1 MKPSVRSKGIA
12 LLLIHSLIFSTFA
25 LAQDDVQQTRPRRVG
40 VPTPQ
45 PEATQTD
52 EIFRVESSL
61 AELAG
66 EPTIRVGLA
75 TDARSVTISSAG
87 TLLQTADSNAAPTP
101 LGVARVR
108 IEPRKYPTPTL
119 PDERDATLAD
129 TKSARDA
136 DANAAAR
143 NDAST
148 RRQTERANSPAN
160 SNTERGRNPNA
171 RRETGAGS
179 IRLAS
184 RASAGARGAVVY
196 ASGTTPLLEVRAP
209 LTFAAGDELQTPLK
223 FNEKAYRGRLEVFAN
238 TRGTLTVVNV
248 VGLEDYVRGVVPN
261 ELSPGGFPAVEALKA
276 QAIAARTYAVS
287 HRGQF
292 AADGYD
298 LLPTTRS
305 QVYGGRQTEHP
316 LTDRAVAET
325 RGRVATYRGEIID
338 ALYTSTCGGRT
349 EHAENIFGGAQ
360 VPYLRGRECGW
371 EGAQAL
377 TPHVVRTSREPP
389 AFREGEHLSSARDL
403 ALLRTHGFR
412 LGVAPRVTDEWLAAP
427 LAVDE
432 ARALLDGIAALSRR
446 PIPLVSNEVVRPPA
460 FSSALAEAADGE
472 SRGNV
477 LLNSADIEYILAFR
491 DADEIPARHRA
502 DVALLMREGH
512 LSLYADATLRPRQP
526 LTRARALGTVAH
538 LVEARGLFRLQKASA
553 RPSASGALVVRTLEG
568 KGADRTLNLSED
580 AYLFRAFGDNLHQ
593 MREVALVGGEPVV
606 FHTDA
611 RGAVDYLEVRPAPNG
626 AASDRFSQYTNW
638 TVALTP
644 AEVAGRLARWT
655 EGIGSIVNLRVA
667 ARGSSRR
674 ALDLEVTGTNGVAH
688 VRGGRIRSALGLRE
702 QLFVIQRREDETGK
716 LTGFVL
722 TGRGWGHGVGM
733 CQVGAYGLARAGW
746 TYDKILQAY
755 YTGITLTKLY

>member
-1 MKPSVRSKGIA
+1 MKPSLRSKGIA

-40 VPTPQ
+40 VPATPQ
-45 PEATQTD
+45 AEATPTD

-87 TLLQTADSNAAPTP
+87 TLLQTADINAAPEP
-101 LGVARVR
+101 LSVARVR
-108 IEPRKYPTPTL
+108 IEPRKYPSQTL
-119 PDERDATLAD
+119 ADERDAALAGASPQRN
-129 TKSARDA
+129 TNTNTAVRN
-136 DANAAAR
+136 DANAK
-143 NDAST
+143 
-148 RRQTERANSPAN
+148 RRSERASAN
-160 SNTERGRNPNA
+160 SNTERTRNQSTT
-171 RRETGAGS
+171 RETSGVGS

-196 ASGTTPLLEVRAP
+196 ASGTTPLMEVRAP
-209 LTFAAGDELQTPLK
+209 LTFAASDELESPLK

-238 TRGTLTVVNV
+238 TRGTLTVVNI

-292 AADGYD
+292 ATDGYD

-325 RGRVATYRGEIID
+325 RGRVATYKGEIID

-360 VPYLRGRECGW
+360 VPYLRGRECAA
-371 EGAQAL
+371 EGAEAPA
-377 TPHVVRTSREPP
+377 PHVVKTSREPLSL
-389 AFREGEHLSSARDL
+389 RESEHLSSARDL

-412 LGVAPRVTDEWLAAP
+412 LTVAPRTTDEWLAAP

-446 PIPLVSNEVVRPPA
+446 PIPLVSNEVIRPPA
-460 FSSALAEAADGE
+460 FSTALAEAADGE

-477 LLNSADIEYILAFR
+477 LLNDADIEYLLSFR

-512 LSLYADATLRPRQP
+512 LALYPDATLRPRQP
-526 LTRARALGTVAH
+526 LTRARALRTVAH
-538 LVEARGLFRLQKASA
+538 LLEARGLFRLQKANA
-553 RPSASGALVVRTLEG
+553 RPSASGALILRPLEG

-593 MREVALVGGEPVV
+593 MREVSLVGGEPVV

-716 LTGFVL
+716 LTGFVFS
-722 TGRGWGHGVGM
+722 GRGWGHGVGM
-733 CQVGAYGLARAGW
+733 CQVGAYGLARMGW
-746 TYDKILQAY
+746 TYDKILKAY